1 MNNLER
7 ITKKLFQNFGILIR
21 KYNPATSEELRRI
34 TLLRHYHI
42 DLIFDIGANKGQY
55 AMGIID
61 AGYTNRIVSF
71 EPLSAVHQVIG
82 QNSKK
87 YPNWSVA
94 PRCAVGSKREEIEI
108 NISAN
113 SVSSTLLHM
122 LDSHLDGA
130 PESKIIGKEK
140 VPVFPL
146 DEIGAEYVKDSQHI
160 FLKIDVQGFE
170 QEVLK
175 GATQLIDKAKGIE
188 MEISLVALYE
198 GQNWLLPQVLEYMES
213 KGFQLRSIMPAF
225 TDHKTGNVLQ
235 CNGIFFKN

>member
-1 MNNLER
+1 MNKLER
-7 ITKKLFQNFGILIR
+7 ITKKIFQNFGILIR

-34 TLLRHYHI
+34 KLLQHYQI
-42 DLIFDIGANKGQY
+42 DLVFDIGANKGQY
-55 AMGIID
+55 ALGILD
-61 AGYTNRIVSF
+61 AGYSNRIISF
-71 EPLSAVHQVIG
+71 EPLSAVHHVLTEE
-82 QNSKK
+82 SKK
-87 YPNWSVA
+87 HPAWLVA
-94 PRCAVGSKREEIEI
+94 PRCAVGSKKEEIEI

-113 SVSSTLLHM
+113 SVSSTLLNM
-122 LDSHLDGA
+122 LDSHLEGA

-140 VPVFPL
+140 VQVFPL
-146 DEIGAEYVKDSQHI
+146 DELSTTYLKDAKNI

-175 GATQLIDKAKGIE
+175 GAQQILKQAKGIE

-198 GQNWLLPQVLEYMES
+198 GQNWLLPQVLEYMERN
-213 KGFQLRSIMPAF
+213 GFQLRSIMPAF

>member
-1 MNNLER
+1 MNNFER
-7 ITKKLFQNFGILIR
+7 ITKKIFQNFGILIR

-34 TLLRHYHI
+34 KLLQHYNI
-42 DLIFDIGANKGQY
+42 DLVFDIGANKGQY
-55 AMGIID
+55 ALGIMD
-61 AGYTNRIVSF
+61 AGYQNRIVSF
-71 EPLSAVHQVIG
+71 EPLSAVHQALTET
-82 QNSKK
+82 SKTHH
-87 YPNWSVA
+87 NWTVA
-94 PRCAVGSKREEIEI
+94 PRCAIGAKKEEIEI

-113 SVSSTLLHM
+113 SVSSTLLNM
-122 LDSHLDGA
+122 LDTHLEGA
-130 PESKIIGKEK
+130 PESKIIGQEK
-140 VPVFPL
+140 VQVLPL
-146 DEIGAEYVKDSQHI
+146 DEVAKEFVKTEKNI

-175 GATQLIDKAKGIE
+175 GAQLLIEKAKGIE

-198 GQNWLLPQVLEYMES
+198 GQSWLLPQVLEYMEK